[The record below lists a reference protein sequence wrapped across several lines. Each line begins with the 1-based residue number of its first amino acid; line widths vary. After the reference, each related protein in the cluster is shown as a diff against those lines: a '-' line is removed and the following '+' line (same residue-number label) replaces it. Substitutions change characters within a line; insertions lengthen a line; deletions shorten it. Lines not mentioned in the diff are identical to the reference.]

1 MRVQTLKNINRK
13 QVIMRYNIV
22 GNRTFIIGILLL
34 MIGSLQAE
42 LLPYPLDT
50 INGQIFYRYEVEK
63 SIGLYRISKNF
74 GVSQD
79 EILRWNPNLNETGLR
94 YGETVLLIPVKD
106 AVIPE
111 QKEEKRL
118 EEKKEEA
125 VAPIIESKSAAPVE
139 VILPTMVAETP
150 AADTVQTDTLA
161 VATGKT
167 RHIALLLPLQAK
179 AMQRDQQ
186 MDRFFDFYQG
196 VLLATYELQSQEHP
210 YALHVFDIGKS
221 QSEVKKLIDN
231 NQLRDMDAVIGPAY
245 PAQVLMVSDWCIRDS
260 VPVLIPF
267 IDKVIDIERNPMLL
281 QFNSSEQTEVEAMMA
296 YLHGI
301 EDSVNCVLVEA
312 AKEDIPGGIRVL
324 RDSIMQS
331 GIPYTTTTLR
341 QILNDSL
348 SLSLREG
355 KENILLFN
363 TQKYTNVH
371 FLMPRIRTA
380 AERYKVTLLSQYSWQ
395 DENIGIP
402 QLFTSDFYVEDEVAE
417 QRYEQLFTRFFHNTH
432 AGDLPRY
439 DILGYDLMHELMAW
453 MDGEEYR
460 GVQSEVKFVHVAEN
474 GGWKNTNVYIIRK

>member
-1 MRVQTLKNINRK
+1 
-13 QVIMRYNIV
+13 
-22 GNRTFIIGILLL
+22 
-34 MIGSLQAE
+34 
-42 LLPYPLDT
+42 
-50 INGQIFYRYEVEK
+50 
-63 SIGLYRISKNF
+63 
-74 GVSQD
+74 
-79 EILRWNPNLNETGLR
+79 
-94 YGETVLLIPVKD
+94 
-106 AVIPE
+106 
-111 QKEEKRL
+111 
-118 EEKKEEA
+118 
-125 VAPIIESKSAAPVE
+125 
-139 VILPTMVAETP
+139 
-150 AADTVQTDTLA
+150 
-161 VATGKT
+161 
-167 RHIALLLPLQAK
+167 
-179 AMQRDQQ
+179 
-186 MDRFFDFYQG
+186 
-196 VLLATYELQSQEHP
+196 
-210 YALHVFDIGKS
+210 
-221 QSEVKKLIDN
+221 
-231 NQLRDMDAVIGPAY
+231 
-245 PAQVLMVSDWCIRDS
+245 
-260 VPVLIPF
+260 
-267 IDKVIDIERNPMLL
+267 
-281 QFNSSEQTEVEAMMA
+281 MMA

-312 AKEDIPGGIRVL
+312 AKEDIPGGIRVR